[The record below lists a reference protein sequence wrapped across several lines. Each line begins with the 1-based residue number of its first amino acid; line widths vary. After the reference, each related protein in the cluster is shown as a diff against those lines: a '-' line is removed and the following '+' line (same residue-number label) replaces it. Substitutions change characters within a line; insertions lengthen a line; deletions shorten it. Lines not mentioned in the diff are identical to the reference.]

1 MWSDEEI
8 LSRVED
14 DIKSLILRDF
24 IRSVFPGFDDK
35 KTYYK
40 KSKWRTERELTKIDE
55 WSIDAINQR
64 EKEMIAFAIN
74 RWSTHNI

>member
-1 MWSDEEI
+1 MGNLT
-8 LSRVED
+8 LSIYNKNVSN
-14 DIKSLILRDF
+14 K
-24 IRSVFPGFDDK
+24 GFDDK